1 MLFWSAPSLQETDAW
16 PPRAIYE
23 ADQLI
28 TNSRRCRQKW
38 LFTVTFRHG
47 RDHWQKDVGA
57 GMPQRHRITG
67 FAAVTVSLRAC
78 KRTKMN
84 SAHTMIQEQTDILEL
99 NVSGRGCVRF

>member
-1 MLFWSAPSLQETDAW
+1 
-16 PPRAIYE
+16 
-23 ADQLI
+23 
-28 TNSRRCRQKW
+28 
-38 LFTVTFRHG
+38 
-47 RDHWQKDVGA
+47 
-57 GMPQRHRITG
+57 MPQRHRITG